1 MKRFW
6 KIVGII
12 VVVLVILVIAVPFF
26 IDANTFKPKLESE
39 LAEALGRKVTVGNLS
54 LSILSGAVSAD
65 NIAIADD
72 PKFGNTPFVQARALK
87 VGVEMIPLIFSR
99 TLNVTNLTL
108 DQPQIS
114 LVKSENGERW
124 NFSSLGGN
132 NSSAPAPAAGTAS
145 PADKGSTSKS
155 ASTSK
160 PSAEQTAPGT
170 PAETASSGPPSS
182 GSNPSLS
189 VAKLNVNDGR
199 LTVSRAGATEPQR
212 VYSNV
217 AIEVTNFSFTS
228 SFPFSMSADLPAG
241 GTMKLTGNAGP
252 VNADNAA
259 LTPLDA
265 KIAVHNMNLAAS
277 GFLDPAAGIAG
288 IADLDGGLT
297 SDGRQAKVDGTL
309 TANNL
314 KVVQKGQPAGRP
326 VEVKFA
332 VVHDLGKQTGAI
344 TQGDIS
350 MGKAVAHL
358 TGTYDAHGKVTSV
371 NLKLNGQSMPV
382 DDLEAMLPAVGVIL
396 PPKASLKGGDLNINA
411 DSTGLVDKL
420 ITTGIVKL
428 ENTQLANFNLGQ
440 KMSAISALG
449 GKNTGNDTTI
459 QNFSSDLKMSPEGT
473 AANNIN
479 LTVPAIG
486 VLTGAGTVSPSN
498 ELAFKMKAEVG
509 GMGIPFGITG
519 TSSDP
524 KFTPDVKGIATGLLG
539 GLMSN
544 SGNQSG
550 ANQQQN
556 PVNQVMG
563 LFKKKQPK

>member
-1 MKRFW
+1 MKRLL

-12 VVVLVILVIAVPFF
+12 LIVLIIVVVAIPFF
-26 IDANTFKPKLESE
+26 IDANTFRPKLEAE
-39 LAEALGRKVTVGNLS
+39 LTGALGRKVTVGNLS

-72 PKFGNTPFVQARALK
+72 PKFSNTPFVEARALK

-132 NSSAPAPAAGTAS
+132 NSSAPARGTATA
-145 PADKGSTSKS
+145 ADKGSTSRS
-155 ASTSK
+155 AGTSK
-160 PSAEQTAPGT
+160 PSAEQTAPST
-170 PAETASSGPPSS
+170 PAEKTSS
-182 GSNPSLS
+182 GSSSSTGNPNLS
-189 VAKLNVNDGR
+189 VAKLNVNSGR
-199 LTVSRAGATEPQR
+199 LTVSRADSTQPQR

-217 AIEVTNFSFTS
+217 NIEVTNFSFAS
-228 SFPFSMSADLPAG
+228 SFPFSMSAELPAG

-252 VNADNAA
+252 INADNAA
-259 LTPLDA
+259 LTPLSA
-265 KIAVHNMNLAAS
+265 KISVHNMNLATS

-288 IADLDGGLT
+288 IANLDGTL
-297 SDGRQAKVDGTL
+297 SSNGRHARVDGTL
-309 TANNL
+309 TATNL

-332 VVHDLGKQTGAI
+332 VVHDLVKQTGNI
-344 TQGDIS
+344 TQGDLS

-358 TGTYDAHGKVTSV
+358 TGSYDAHGKVTSV

-382 DDLEAMLPAVGVIL
+382 DDLQAMLPAVGVIL
-396 PPKASLKGGDLNINA
+396 PPKATLKGGDLNITA

-420 ITTGIVKL
+420 ITTGMVKL

-459 QNFSSDLKMSPEGT
+459 QNFSSDLKMSPQGT
-473 AANNIN
+473 AADNIN

-509 GMGIPFGITG
+509 GLGIPFGITG

-539 GLMSN
+539 GFLSN
-544 SGNQSG
+544 TGNQGG